1 MIDGNLINS
10 FLLIRD
16 GATRCGPFFVV
27 YNVLEQIS
35 MDREVDIFTAVRQ
48 IQIRRPECVSTVV
61 SITAILIFNIV
72 LRRYKLKINEFKIF
86 LLVEL

>member
-1 MIDGNLINS
+1 MNVFI
-10 FLLIRD
+10 LIRD

-35 MDREVDIFTAVRQ
+35 VDREVDIFTAVRQ

-61 SITAILIFNIV
+61 GITV
-72 LRRYKLKINEFKIF
+72 IF
-86 LLVEL
+86 LF